1 MLALY
6 LSTIVTTQAY
16 MASRK
21 VALVSRALADIASR
35 QSPCASTTPN
45 PCVLDADI
53 SMFFKAA
60 ASIMSPYPTTTLK
73 MTISRID
80 IVQDTSVSKN
90 NWAFTKWSVVN
101 STTGANAAIARPC
114 NGLNPAFVYANYP
127 NAASMT
133 NSTTKPLGAA
143 DMSVTASG
151 YQNYLQTEYTVAGA
165 PTGVLIV
172 ADVIYTYTP
181 GFTFNIFNWTN
192 VTAITTGW
200 SQGFWSRTAL
210 PIIGSTLTLNG
221 ATVCSQNNPGEKAS
235 WP

>member
-1 MLALY
+1 M
-6 LSTIVTTQAY
+6 
-16 MASRK
+16 
-21 VALVSRALADIASR
+21 
-35 QSPCASTTPN
+35 
-45 PCVLDADI
+45 
-53 SMFFKAA
+53 
-60 ASIMSPYPTTTLK
+60 
-73 MTISRID
+73 
-80 IVQDTSVSKN
+80 
-90 NWAFTKWSVVN
+90 VN